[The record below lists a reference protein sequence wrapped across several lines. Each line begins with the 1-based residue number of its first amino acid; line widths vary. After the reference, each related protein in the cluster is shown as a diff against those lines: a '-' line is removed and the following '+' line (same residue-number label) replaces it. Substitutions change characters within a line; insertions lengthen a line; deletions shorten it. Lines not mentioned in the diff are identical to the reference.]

1 MGEPAGGRGR
11 MTPPVAV
18 MVFGINA
25 RRVGGIEMHTRELAG
40 RLGERGWH
48 VVLCFHQEPSTE
60 VRQYLSLPN
69 VTWDVLPNA
78 WDNSWQTSR
87 DLLRIVRRYRPRL
100 LHLQFT
106 PFLSFNA
113 WIARLNGVRKIVV
126 TDHGSHPEGYQPRRQ
141 SWWKRAIANFLNAP
155 VSLVIAVSDY
165 NLRVLAALGTIPVS
179 RLRRIYNG
187 ADLARMNDQSV
198 AAGAEFR
205 SEHHIPDDR
214 ILVTQVSWIIPEK
227 GVPDVLEAA
236 RLALAPEPSLH
247 FVFVGDGKY
256 REEYARLAADYGIAD
271 HVTWTG
277 LVKDPMAE
285 GVFAATDI
293 SCQASRWEEAFGL
306 VLAETMAFGKPIV
319 ATRVGGIPEVVKDGI
334 TGFLVARG
342 DTTAL
347 AEKFVMLAR
356 DSDLRQR
363 LGRAGRRRAEAEF
376 DLRRNVD
383 LMIDLYRNLGIV
395 E

>member
-1 MGEPAGGRGR
+1 
-11 MTPPVAV
+11 

-25 RRVGGIEMHTRELAG
+25 RRVGGIEMHTRELAC

-48 VVLCFHQEPSTE
+48 VVLCFHQEPSPE

-69 VTWDVLPNA
+69 VDWEVLPNA

-87 DLLRIVRRYRPRL
+87 DLLRIVRRHRPRL

-126 TDHGSHPEGYQPRRQ
+126 TDHGSHPEGYRPGRQP
-141 SWWKRAIANFLNAP
+141 WWKRAIAHLLNAP

-187 ADLARMNDQSV
+187 ADMARGNDQSV
-198 AAGAEFR
+198 AAGAKFR
-205 SEHHIPDDR
+205 SEHHIPADR

-227 GVPDVLEAA
+227 GVRDVLEAA
-236 RLALAPEPSLH
+236 RLALPGAPSLH
-247 FVFVGDGKY
+247 FAFVGDGKY
-256 REEYARLAADYGIAD
+256 REEYTRLAVEYGIAD

-285 GVFAATDI
+285 GVFAAADI

-306 VLAETMAFGKPIV
+306 VLAEAMAFGKPIV
-319 ATRVGGIPEVVKDGI
+319 ATRVGGIPEVVEDGV
-334 TGFLVARG
+334 TGFLVARS
-342 DTTAL
+342 DTAAL
-347 AEKFVMLAR
+347 AEKFAMLAR
-356 DSDLRQR
+356 DPDLRQR
-363 LGRAGRRRAEAEF
+363 LGHAGRRRAEAEF

-383 LMIDLYRNLGIV
+383 LMIDLYRGFGIV
-395 E
+395 DSAD